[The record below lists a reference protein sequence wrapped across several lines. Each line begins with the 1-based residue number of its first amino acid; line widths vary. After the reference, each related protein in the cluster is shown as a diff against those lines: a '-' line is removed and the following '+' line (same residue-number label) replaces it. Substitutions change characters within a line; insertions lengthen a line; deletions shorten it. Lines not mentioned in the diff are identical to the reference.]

1 MRRLLALT
9 IASLFAGIALAGC
22 ATDNG
27 DTDTGGT
34 TPAGG
39 TTPTG
44 TTPTGGTTPTTTTP
58 GGTTAPNPTTYTI
71 MTIGEPE
78 SLDPAYDYET
88 AGGQII
94 SNVYETLYTYDGESA
109 IDLVPALAS
118 EMPTISDDGL
128 EYTIPLRQNV
138 EFHDGTAFTA
148 EDVKFSLDRIIIH
161 NDPHSPAFIYY
172 SIAGAETYGHLD
184 PTTEVSQ
191 ADRDAYL
198 NANGVQVVDDH
209 TVKITLEYADPAFLY
224 KLAFQAASIV
234 SKDAFCENAPANAG
248 EDCFAPVGETRHE
261 WADTH
266 AVGTNDFKL
275 ERWNAGQEV
284 VLVRNDDYWG
294 PAPAMERVFVKKVD
308 DYNTRLLALRNGDA
322 DEVYIPVDHD
332 TDVMNK
338 EGEGIEV
345 IENPSWTVGFI
356 GFNQA
361 FCGGPSASGFSD
373 CMTQNSDAAPR
384 GSDGTVDPL
393 FFSDIHMRKAWAYAF
408 DYDTYINEIVGGHGQ
423 LLNGVLPAGI
433 FGYDA
438 SIESPRQDLELA
450 RQELA
455 ASNHPDG
462 FSATIYF
469 NTGNT
474 VREQTA
480 NLLAQNLEELGDGIN
495 VGVEGLDWSTAFL
508 PKQRAFALPVFY
520 LGWAPDYAFPDNYAV
535 PFAHSTLGTFAK
547 RMGYANP
554 QVDTLLDEL
563 VRTTDQDRLEE
574 GYSEV
579 VQMINDDF
587 AFIWLAQGSS
597 FHVQRDW
604 VEGYYYNP
612 MHSGSP
618 NSGDFSA
625 LRKA

>member
-1 MRRLLALT
+1 MRRFLVTAVVG
-9 IASLFAGIALAGC
+9 LFVGIALAGC
-22 ATDNG
+22 TDPG
-27 DTDTGGT
+27 
-34 TPAGG
+34 
-39 TTPTG
+39 
-44 TTPTGGTTPTTTTP
+44 TPTTTTP
-58 GGTTAPNPTTYTI
+58 GGGTTTTTPTTTTPPRDVPNPTVYTI
-71 MTIGEPE
+71 MSIAEPE
-78 SLDPAYDYET
+78 SLDPAYDYES

-109 IDLVPALAS
+109 IDLVPALAA
-118 EMPTISDDGL
+118 EMPTVSADGM
-128 EYTIPLRQNV
+128 EITIPLREGV
-138 EFHDGTAFTA
+138 RFHDGTDFTA

-172 SIAGAETYGHLD
+172 SIKGAETYGSLD
-184 PTTEVSQ
+184 PTTEVTQ

-198 NANGVQVVDDH
+198 AANGVQIVDEH
-209 TVKITLEYADPAFLY
+209 TVKITLDYPDPAILY

-234 SKDAFCENAPANAG
+234 SKDAFCANPPSGAG
-248 EDCFAPVGETRHE
+248 EDCFAPVGQTRHE
-261 WADTH
+261 WADAN

-308 DYNTRLLALRNGDA
+308 DFNTRLLALKSGDA

-332 TDVMNK
+332 TDVMNR
-338 EGEGIEV
+338 ENEGIEV
-345 IENPSWTVGFI
+345 IENPSWSVSFI
-356 GFNQA
+356 GLNQA
-361 FCGGPSASGFSD
+361 FCGGPDAAGFQD

-384 GSDGTVDPL
+384 GADGTIDPL

-469 NTGNT
+469 NQGNT

-480 NLLAQNLEELGDGIN
+480 NLLAQNLEELSDGVTVN
-495 VGVEGLDWSTAFL
+495 VEGLDWSTAFL
-508 PKQRAFALPVFY
+508 PRQRAEALAVFY
-520 LGWAPDYAFPDNYAV
+520 LGWLPDYAFPDNYAE
-535 PFAHSTLGTFAK
+535 PFAHMDSHFAPRINYVNEEISAK
-547 RMGYANP
+547 I
-554 QVDTLLDEL
+554 DEL
-563 VRTTDQDRLEE
+563 KRETDEAALTQ
-574 GYSEV
+574 GWSEV
-579 VQMINDDF
+579 VQMLNDDF
-587 AFIWLAQGSS
+587 VYIFLAQASN

-612 MHSGSP
+612 MHSGTP
-618 NSGDFSA
+618 NSGDFSV